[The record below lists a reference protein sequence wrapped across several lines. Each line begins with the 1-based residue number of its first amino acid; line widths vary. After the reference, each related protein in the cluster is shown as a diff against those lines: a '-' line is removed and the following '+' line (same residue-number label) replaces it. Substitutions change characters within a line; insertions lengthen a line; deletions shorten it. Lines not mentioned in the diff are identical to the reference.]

1 MKLAVRGEKTLPDN
15 NVSVTALSFTEYVM
29 SGQRGRI
36 NIVSEQR
43 GMYLASDT
51 RVCGF
56 YNPIRDAMRRAVNAT
71 EPEIELKKA
80 IMNANRTGQPR
91 AFEEIAD
98 GFLPWLASFKATGV
112 PVEGATYRAGELTL
126 KVRPHLGLRKKDG
139 TTYAVLVHTKEVP
152 LTREAANVGLR
163 ILQHTVADTLPGAVP
178 MVLDA
183 RRGKAYQ
190 MPARTNLGKLD
201 VLIAAEAMGYV
212 THWKLSG
219 LFESV
224 QVG

>member
-1 MKLAVRGEKTLPDN
+1 MPDN

-43 GMYLASDT
+43 GMYLTDDPK
-51 RVCGF
+51 VCGF
-56 YNPIRDAMRRAVNAT
+56 YNPIRDAMRRAVNST
-71 EPEIELKKA
+71 EPELELKKA

-112 PVEGATYRAGELTL
+112 PVEGATYRVGDLTL

-139 TTYAVLVHTKEVP
+139 TSYAVLVHTKEVP

-163 ILQHTVADTLPGAVP
+163 IMQHTIGDTLPGATP
-178 MVLDA
+178 LVLDV

-190 MPARTNLGKLD
+190 MPVRTNLRKLD
-201 VLIAAEAMGYV
+201 VLIAAEAMGYL
-212 THWKLSG
+212 THWQLSD
-219 LFESV
+219 LFDAV
-224 QVG
+224 QAV

>member
-1 MKLAVRGEKTLPDN
+1 MKLAVRGEKALPDN

-43 GMYLASDT
+43 GMYLAADT

-56 YNPIRDAMRRAVNAT
+56 YNPIRDAMRRAVNST

-80 IMNANRTGQPR
+80 VMGANRTGQPR

-98 GFLPWLASFKATGV
+98 GFLPWLGAFKATGV
-112 PVEGATYRAGELTL
+112 PVEGAAYRAGELTL

-139 TTYAVLVHTKEVP
+139 TSYAVLVHTKEAP
-152 LTREAANVGLR
+152 LTREAANVALR
-163 ILQHTVADTLPGAVP
+163 ILQHTVADTLPGATP

>member
-1 MKLAVRGEKTLPDN
+1 VKLAVRGEKTLPDN

-56 YNPIRDAMRRAVNAT
+56 YNPIRDAMRRAVNST

-80 IMNANRTGQPR
+80 VMNANRTGQPR

-98 GFLPWLASFKATGV
+98 GFLPWLKGFRATGV

-139 TTYAVLVHTKEVP
+139 TAYAVLVHTKESP

>member
-1 MKLAVRGEKTLPDN
+1 MPDN

-36 NIVSEQR
+36 TIVSEQR

-56 YNPIRDAMRRAVNAT
+56 YNPIRDAMRRAVSST
-71 EPEIELKKA
+71 EPELELKKA
-80 IMNANRTGQPR
+80 ILSANRTGQPR

-139 TTYAVLVHTKEVP
+139 STYAVLVHTKEVP

-163 ILQHTVADTLPGAVP
+163 ILQHTMQDTLPGATP

-219 LFESV
+219 LFEDMRAG
-224 QVG
+224 QGQEQAG

>member
-1 MKLAVRGEKTLPDN
+1 MLD

-43 GMYLASDT
+43 GMYLAEDP

-56 YNPIRDAMRRAVNAT
+56 YNPIRSAMRRAANST
-71 EPEIELKKA
+71 EPVLELKQA
-80 IMNANRTGQPR
+80 VLDANRNGQPR

-98 GFLPWLASFKATGV
+98 GFLPWLEKLRATGV
-112 PVEGATYRAGELTL
+112 PVEATTWRSGDLTL
-126 KVRPHLGLRKKDG
+126 KVRPHLGLRRKDG
-139 TTYAVLVHTKEVP
+139 TTYAVLVHTKEAP

-163 ILQHTVADTLPGAVP
+163 ILQHTVDENLPGAVP

-190 MPARTNLGKLD
+190 MATRTNLAKLD
-201 VLIAAEAMGYV
+201 VLIAAEAVGYV
-212 THWKLSG
+212 THWRMSA
-219 LFESV
+219 
-224 QVG
+224 

>member
-1 MKLAVRGEKTLPDN
+1 VKLAVRGEKTLPDN

-56 YNPIRDAMRRAVNAT
+56 YNPIRDAMRRAVNST
-71 EPEIELKKA
+71 EPETELKKA

-98 GFLPWLASFKATGV
+98 GFLPWLAAFKATGV

-139 TTYAVLVHTKEVP
+139 SAYAVLVHTKEVP

-163 ILQHTVADTLPGAVP
+163 ILQHTVADTLPGAIP

>member
-1 MKLAVRGEKTLPDN
+1 MPDN

-43 GMYLASDT
+43 GMYLTDDPK
-51 RVCGF
+51 VCGF
-56 YNPIRDAMRRAVNAT
+56 YNPIRDAMRRAVNST
-71 EPEIELKKA
+71 EPELELKKA
-80 IMNANRTGQPR
+80 VLNANRTGQPR

-98 GFLPWLASFKATGV
+98 GFLPWLAAFRATGV
-112 PVEGATYRAGELTL
+112 PVEPATYRAGDLTL

-139 TTYAVLVHTKEVP
+139 SAYVVLVHTKEAP
-152 LTREAANVGLR
+152 LTREAANVALR
-163 ILQHTVADTLPGAVP
+163 ILQHTVGDTLPGATP

-201 VLIAAEAMGYV
+201 VLIAAEAVGYV
-212 THWKLSG
+212 THWNLSG

-224 QVG
+224 KAV

>member
-1 MKLAVRGEKTLPDN
+1 M
-15 NVSVTALSFTEYVM
+15 
-29 SGQRGRI
+29 
-36 NIVSEQR
+36 
-43 GMYLASDT
+43 
-51 RVCGF
+51 
-56 YNPIRDAMRRAVNAT
+56 
-71 EPEIELKKA
+71 
-80 IMNANRTGQPR
+80 
-91 AFEEIAD
+91 
-98 GFLPWLASFKATGV
+98 
-112 PVEGATYRAGELTL
+112 
-126 KVRPHLGLRKKDG
+126 
-139 TTYAVLVHTKEVP
+139 LVHTKEAP

-163 ILQHTVADTLPGAVP
+163 ILQHTVEDTLPGATP
-178 MVLDA
+178 MVLDV

>member
-1 MKLAVRGEKTLPDN
+1 MPDN

-56 YNPIRDAMRRAVNAT
+56 YNPIRDAMRRAVNST

-98 GFLPWLASFKATGV
+98 GFLPWLTAFKATGV

-139 TTYAVLVHTKEVP
+139 TTYAVLVHAKELP

-163 ILQHTVADTLPGAVP
+163 ILQHTVADTLPGAIP
-178 MVLDA
+178 LVLDV

-190 MPARTNLGKLD
+190 IAKRART
-201 VLIAAEAMGYV
+201 
-212 THWKLSG
+212 SG
-219 LFESV
+219 SSTC
-224 QVG
+224 

>member
-1 MKLAVRGEKTLPDN
+1 VKLAVRGEKALPDN

-43 GMYLASDT
+43 GMYLAADT

-56 YNPIRDAMRRAVNAT
+56 YNPIRDAMRRAVNST

-98 GFLPWLASFKATGV
+98 GFLPWLASFRATGV

-163 ILQHTVADTLPGAVP
+163 ILQHTVEETLPGAVP

-183 RRGKAYQ
+183 RRGKAFQ

>member
-1 MKLAVRGEKTLPDN
+1 LPDN

-43 GMYLASDT
+43 GMYLTDDPK
-51 RVCGF
+51 VCGF
-56 YNPIRDAMRRAVNAT
+56 YNPIRDAMRRAVNST
-71 EPEIELKKA
+71 EPELELKKA
-80 IMNANRTGQPR
+80 VLNANRTGQPR

-98 GFLPWLASFKATGV
+98 GFLPWLAAFRATGV
-112 PVEGATYRAGELTL
+112 PVEPATYRAGDLTL

-139 TTYAVLVHTKEVP
+139 SAYVVLVHTKEAP
-152 LTREAANVGLR
+152 LTREAANVALR
-163 ILQHTVADTLPGAVP
+163 ILQHTVGDTLPGATP

-190 MPARTNLGKLD
+190 MPVRTNLGKLD
-201 VLIAAEAMGYV
+201 VLIAAEAVGYV
-212 THWKLSG
+212 THWNLSG

-224 QVG
+224 KAV

>member
-1 MKLAVRGEKTLPDN
+1 MPDN

-43 GMYLASDT
+43 GMYLTDDPK
-51 RVCGF
+51 VCGF
-56 YNPIRDAMRRAVNAT
+56 YNPIRDAMRRAVNST
-71 EPEIELKKA
+71 EPELELKKA
-80 IMNANRTGQPR
+80 ILNANRTGQPR

-112 PVEGATYRAGELTL
+112 PVEPATYRVGDLTL

-139 TTYAVLVHTKEVP
+139 TTFAVLAHTKEVP

-163 ILQHTVADTLPGAVP
+163 ILQHTISETLPGATPV
-178 MVLDA
+178 VLDV

-190 MPARTNLGKLD
+190 MPKRTNLAKLD

-212 THWKLSG
+212 THWQLSS

-224 QVG
+224 RAV

>member
-1 MKLAVRGEKTLPDN
+1 MPDN

-43 GMYLASDT
+43 GMYLAADT

-56 YNPIRDAMRRAVNAT
+56 YNPIRDAMRRAVNST

-80 IMNANRTGQPR
+80 IMSANRTGQPR
-91 AFEEIAD
+91 AFEQIAD
-98 GFLPWLASFKATGV
+98 GFLPWLGAFKATGV

-139 TTYAVLVHTKEVP
+139 TSYAVLVHTKEAP
-152 LTREAANVGLR
+152 LTREAANVALR
-163 ILQHTVADTLPGAVP
+163 ILQHTVADTLPGATP

>member
-1 MKLAVRGEKTLPDN
+1 MPDN

-56 YNPIRDAMRRAVNAT
+56 YNPIRDAMRRAVNST
-71 EPEIELKKA
+71 EPELELKKA
-80 IMNANRTGQPR
+80 VRGANRTGQPR

-98 GFLPWLASFKATGV
+98 GFLPWLAAFRATGV
-112 PVEGATYRAGELTL
+112 PVEPATYRAGDLSL

-139 TTYAVLVHTKEVP
+139 SAYVVLVHTKEAP
-152 LTREAANVGLR
+152 LTREAANVALR
-163 ILQHTVADTLPGAVP
+163 ILQHTVGDTLPGATP

-190 MPARTNLGKLD
+190 MPVRTNLGKLD
-201 VLIAAEAMGYV
+201 VLIAAEAVGYV
-212 THWKLSG
+212 THWNLSG

-224 QVG
+224 QAV